1 MALTKAVELSQIAGT
16 LTSDSSGNTTLTG
29 SVTASSFITGGTA
42 LLDSSRADSAYVRA
56 RADSDY
62 VKSVRYG
69 DNEVLYLGNS
79 SDLRLFHNGF
89 HSILREAGTGR
100 LYLQSDDDVRIAS
113 VTGTEDMAK
122 FVANGAVELY
132 HNNVKKFQTTADG
145 IKIFSDDSDNSV
157 EPFVSLIRNSG
168 TPADNDPLGTIV
180 FKGQND
186 ADQEFEY
193 ARIVSKALDISDG
206 TEDGGLIFQVATGGT
221 TSQNRLSLQG
231 YGDTVFSNKNV
242 RLDNVNLKFEGS
254 TSDAFETS
262 LTVVDPTADRTITF
276 PDATGTVALTSDVKD
291 SAFVTGIIDSSYI
304 QARDRYRDSNFVTAL
319 VDSAYIQLRDRF
331 QDSAGITAI
340 IDSAYVTARAPG
352 ADGDGLAF
360 AIALG

>member
-29 SVTASSFITGGTA
+29 SVTASNFITGGTA
-42 LLDSSRADSAYVRA
+42 LLDSSRATSLIDSAYIQA
-56 RADSDY
+56 RQVDLQRDSGFVTGIIDSDY
-62 VKSVRYG
+62 INLKVRDLDDRLDIVSTDSG
-69 DNEVLYLGNS
+69 ASEGPLFTLY
-79 SDLRLFHNGF
+79 
-89 HSILREAGTGR
+89 
-100 LYLQSDDDVRIAS
+100 
-113 VTGTEDMAK
+113 
-122 FVANGAVELY
+122 
-132 HNNVKKFQTTADG
+132 
-145 IKIFSDDSDNSV
+145 
-157 EPFVSLIRNSG
+157 RNSAN
-168 TPADNDPLGTIV
+168 PAASDQIGTIK
-180 FKGQND
+180 FFGKND
-186 ADQEFEY
+186 ASQKLQY
-193 ARIVSKALDISDG
+193 AEIQGQISDETDG
-206 TEDGGLIFQVATGGT
+206 AEDGFLSLQVRSGGNLNSLLTISGASDRVNIRSGTDLYFGTNSRIIFEGT
-221 TSQNRLSLQG
+221 TSN
-231 YGDTVFSNKNV
+231 SNEV
-242 RLDNVNLKFEGS
+242 YVLPG
-254 TSDAFETS
+254 
-262 LTVVDPTADRTITF
+262 DPTADRTITL

>member
-29 SVTASSFITGGTA
+29 SVTAASFHHTNGIR
-42 LLDSSRADSAYVRA
+42 LLDSSLTTALIDSAYIQA
-56 RADSDY
+56 RQVDLQRDS
-62 VKSVRYG
+62 
-69 DNEVLYLGNS
+69 
-79 SDLRLFHNGF
+79 GF
-89 HSILREAGTGR
+89 
-100 LYLQSDDDVRIAS
+100 
-113 VTGTEDMAK
+113 VTGIIDSAYISLRAKELDNRLDIISTEGNDSPGPILA
-122 FVANGAVELY
+122 LY
-132 HNNVKKFQTTADG
+132 
-145 IKIFSDDSDNSV
+145 
-157 EPFVSLIRNSG
+157 RNSAS
-168 TPADNDPLGTIV
+168 PAVNDEIGHIY
-180 FKGQND
+180 FQGEND
-186 ADQEFEY
+186 AGEKILYGELSTSIADET
-193 ARIVSKALDISDG
+193 DG
-206 TEDGGLIFQVATGGT
+206 TEDGRIELKGRYGGSFIT
-221 TSQNRLSLQG
+221 YWQGKFGQNTFARDVMLS
-231 YGDTVFSNKNV
+231 TNV
-242 RLDNVNLKFEGS
+242 DLLFEGS
-254 TSDAFETS
+254 TNDGNETT
-262 LTVVDPTADRTITF
+262 LTVTNPTADRTITF